1 MSRIEVSRYIA
12 SAKRWGSEMAVL
24 RPVLL
29 DSGLEEALKWAK
41 PCYARDGENIAI
53 MQPMK
58 EFLALMFFKGAL
70 VEDPDGLLREQGPN
84 SRSAKRLEFTGVDAI
99 RSVEPQLRALVESA
113 IAVEAS
119 GAKLPPRCDLELP
132 EELTEALAGDAE
144 LSAAFDALT
153 PGRQRG
159 YALHIAGAKQA
170 DTRRNRIAKHRPRI
184 LAGKGLHD

>member
-1 MSRIEVSRYIA
+1 MTNPVDDYLETPGAWRD
-12 SAKRWGSEMAVL
+12 EMRVL
-24 RPVLL
+24 RSVLL
-29 DSGLEEALKWAK
+29 DCGLVEALKWAK

-58 EFLALMFFKGAL
+58 DFLALMFFKGAL
-70 VEDPDGLLREQGPN
+70 VDDPDGLLREQGPN
-84 SRSAKRLEFTGVDAI
+84 SRSAKRLEFTGADAI
-99 RSVEPQLRALVESA
+99 RSAEPQLRALVASA
-113 IAVEAS
+113 INVEAS
-119 GAKLPPRCDLELP
+119 GAKLPPRTDLELP

-159 YALHIAGAKQA
+159 YVLHIAGAKQA
-170 DTRRNRIAKHRPRI
+170 QTRRNRIAKHRPRI